1 MITSLDQKIK
11 DVLLNGKKVE
21 RKYICEKSFLYF
33 AVYYFSEFF
42 TYKIAP
48 FHYQM
53 YQDCHDLID
62 KKINELAWIMFRE
75 SAKTSIAKIFIVWCI
90 CYKKKEYI
98 NYDSYAK
105 ENAEAA
111 LFDIAVWLQT
121 NPKIVSDFGNLYY
134 EPKRKD
140 GLKESKLK
148 RISNFVTANGV
159 KCEAFS
165 TQEST
170 RGRVYKHIRPD
181 LFVLDDFE
189 TSKTKDSYPV
199 THKIKEHIDEMKAGL
214 GATGSIIYLGNY
226 ITEDGNIARI
236 LESKNEMLRVR
247 NIPVVMN
254 NEIMWKSKYVMTN
267 EEAIGTNKV
276 SLEAKRESLG
286 DQVFEAEMMNNPAT
300 TQDLVFDRE
309 IMDTLIEE
317 AKSPIEENS
326 GLKMWKKYEL
336 GRRYGLGAD
345 TAEGIGLDSN
355 ATAVIDF
362 SGQFA
367 DDPAEVVATYENN
380 KIAPD
385 LFAYEIKRDCELY
398 GNCIAG
404 VELNNTGFATV
415 TQLKQI
421 YDNIYKRERKDQQTD
436 IVTKELGWKTTQKSK
451 PDIIFQLKS
460 AVEKKELRIWDIDL
474 LKEMRAYKQSDLAT
488 MRIEEGMT
496 RHFDKMIACAI
507 AWEMRKSSQL
517 EKKGGVKIIRTSNPR
532 KRF

>member
-1 MITSLDQKIK
+1 MITSLNPKIK
-11 DVLLNGKKVE
+11 DILLNGKKVE
-21 RKYICEKSFLYF
+21 RKYVCEKSFVYF

-48 FHYQM
+48 FHYDM
-53 YQDCHDLID
+53 YQDCHDLVD
-62 KKINELAWIMFRE
+62 GKINELAWIMFRE
-75 SAKTSIAKIFIVWCI
+75 SAKTSLAKMFVVWCI
-90 CYKKKEYI
+90 CYRKKEYI

-105 ENAEAA
+105 ENSESA

-121 NPKIVSDFGNLYY
+121 NPKIVNDFGNLYY
-134 EPKRKD
+134 EPKKKD
-140 GLKESKLK
+140 ERKESKLK

-170 RGRVYKHIRPD
+170 RGRVFKHIRPD

-189 TSKTKDSYPV
+189 TSKTKVSYPI
-199 THKIKEHIDEMKAGL
+199 TNKIKEHIDEMKAGL

-226 ITEDGNIARI
+226 ITEEGNIAKLI
-236 LESKNEMLRVR
+236 ESKNEMLRVR
-247 NIPVVMN
+247 NIPVLVN
-254 NEIMWKSKYVMTN
+254 GDIMWKSKYVMTN
-267 EEAIGTNKV
+267 EEVIGTKKI

-286 DQVFEAEMMNNPAT
+286 NQVFEAEMMNNPAT
-300 TQDLVFDRE
+300 AQDMVFDRA
-309 IMDTLIEE
+309 IMDMLIGE
-317 AKSPIEENS
+317 AREPENENS
-326 GLKMWKKYEL
+326 GLKMWAEFEL

-355 ATAVIDF
+355 ATIVIDF

-367 DDPAEVVATYENN
+367 DEPAEVVATYENN

-398 GNCIAG
+398 GSCIAG
-404 VELNNTGFATV
+404 VELNNTGFATI

-421 YDNIYKRERKDQQTD
+421 YDNIYKRERKDQQTN
-436 IVTKELGWKTTQKSK
+436 IVTKELGWKTTAKSK

-460 AVEKKELRIWDIDL
+460 AVETKELRIWDIGL
-474 LKEMRAYKQSDLAT
+474 LREMRAYKQSDLAT

-517 EKKGGVKIIRTSNPR
+517 TKGKGVKIIRPNYSR
-532 KRF
+532 K